1 MKTAFY
7 PVVRARRLEYAKLK
21 GHAVILMSGSDRGC
35 NYDNA
40 MHSVRH
46 GDCCR
51 KCPVFFSLS
60 SRAIQICKSK

>member
-1 MKTAFY
+1 MKTAFS
-7 PVVRARRLEYAKLK
+7 PVMRAGRLEYAKFK
-21 GHAVILMSGSDRGC
+21 GQAVILKSGSECSC